1 MCVEKD
7 NSAVKGNFFKDQGYP
22 SASQVFSPGV
32 QGSNQLGFHS
42 YSNREATATTS
53 ATTDANY
60 QLGDKIAAYHHVHA
74 SSNVLTNAFGGYLV
88 LPSADES
95 GNCLGLNTVSFGK
108 SEAHTCTKHTNDLAL
123 DCESQFSTAR
133 YISNV
138 LVEKTKGSAILGI
151 ASSQRQANNSSG
163 LLPIRI
169 DTFTNSSG
177 VTLSNLDEENSQQTT
192 WDQSTLT
199 CTNALKQMTYNVRY
213 NHTSIVDI
221 SVEIETIDIRG
232 AGSEEATRQSISL
245 QQDFAVN
252 FIPVEVESF
261 ERSHGQNNIITRI
274 RSGNPGYRVGAPTLG
289 AMSPDDTNQT
299 ASYVIA
305 QRDGFTIMDTGL
317 IGQCNTSSP
326 TGLVSGGS
334 SCCVLVA

>member
-1 MCVEKD
+1 MEKD

-22 SASQVFSPGV
+22 SASQVFSPGGK
-32 QGSNQLGFHS
+32 GSNQLGFHS

-53 ATTDANY
+53 VTKDVNY
-60 QLGDKIAAYHHVHA
+60 QLGDKIAAHHHVHA

-108 SEAHTCTKHTNDLAL
+108 SQAHTCFKHTNDLAL

-151 ASSQRQANNSSG
+151 APSQTQVNNSSG
-163 LLPIRI
+163 LLPIQI
-169 DTFTNSSG
+169 DKFTNSSG
-177 VTLSNLDEENSQQTT
+177 VTLSSLDEENSQQTS

-232 AGSEEATRQSISL
+232 AGSDATRQSISI
-245 QQDFAVN
+245 QQDFAVS

-261 ERSHGQNNIITRI
+261 ERSHSQNNIITRI

-289 AMSPDDTNQT
+289 AMS
-299 ASYVIA
+299 
-305 QRDGFTIMDTGL
+305 RTIRTKLLHTLSPNEMDL
-317 IGQCNTSSP
+317 PS
-326 TGLVSGGS
+326 
-334 SCCVLVA
+334 

>member
-7 NSAVKGNFFKDQGYP
+7 NSGVKGNFFKDQGYP
-22 SASQVFSPGV
+22 SASQVFSPGG

-42 YSNREATATTS
+42 YSNREATATAS
-53 ATTDANY
+53 ATTDVNY

-74 SSNVLTNAFGGYLV
+74 SSNVLANAFGGYLV

-151 ASSQRQANNSSG
+151 ASTQTQVNNSSG
-163 LLPIRI
+163 HLPIRI
-169 DTFTNSSG
+169 DKFTNSSG
-177 VTLSNLDEENSQQTT
+177 VTLSNLDDEENSQQTT

-213 NHTSIVDI
+213 NRTSIVDI

-232 AGSEEATRQSISL
+232 AIFEATRQSISI
-245 QQDFAVN
+245 QQDFVVN

-289 AMSPDDTNQT
+289 AVSPDDTNQT

-334 SCCVLVA
+334 RCFVRRL